1 LIVVADT
8 SPLNYL
14 VQMKKEV
21 ILHEIYGTVFVPP
34 AVLTELRHA
43 GAPDAVRAWA
53 SNLPDWVVNVTD
65 FNLDT
70 SLPMVLGQG
79 EREAISLAMK
89 LSATFVLLD
98 DGAGRKAAKQR
109 SLVPAGTLA
118 ILIQASER
126 GLFDLM
132 STVSELKAL
141 GFRMSDEL
149 EKSVVRIARDL
160 A

>member
-14 VQMKKEV
+14 VQMRKEV
-21 ILHEIYGTVFVPP
+21 ILREIYGSVIVPP
-34 AVLTELRHA
+34 AVLMELRHA
-43 GAPDAVRAWA
+43 GAPDMVREWA
-53 SNLPDWVVNVTD
+53 SNLPDWVILSTD
-65 FNLDT
+65 FSLDT
-70 SLPMVLGQG
+70 TLSRVLGQG

-109 SLVPAGTLA
+109 SLIPAGTLA
-118 ILIQASER
+118 VLILAAER
-126 GLFDLM
+126 GLLDLT
-132 STVSELKAL
+132 SAIVELKEL

-149 EKSVVRIARDL
+149 EKRIGR
-160 A
+160 